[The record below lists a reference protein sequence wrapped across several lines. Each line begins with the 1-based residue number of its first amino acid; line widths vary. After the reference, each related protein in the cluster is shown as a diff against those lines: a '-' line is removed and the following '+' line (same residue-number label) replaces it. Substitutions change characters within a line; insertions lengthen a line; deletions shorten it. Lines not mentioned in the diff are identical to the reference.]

1 MNKLFCIIVTIS
13 MVWNLAAAQPDS
25 YEPIFHIT
33 GPTSTSWIGADI
45 SNCSDQDG
53 DGSDELLISV
63 ADLDEVWMFYGGGLL
78 DTIPDIVFGPNLGA
92 VGAMVYC
99 QELNS
104 IEHGSLLI
112 GRSLSGSSKIYL
124 YDCDSELDTTC
135 DMTFQ
140 GANQYNEGFGLN
152 IGVGDINGDGW
163 NDFVTSSH
171 QFDPGG
177 GADRGQIYV
186 FFGGL
191 EMDNIADFTIT
202 AAYADLG
209 DRLGSGLAVGD
220 VNGDGY
226 ADILATTSSPR
237 KAYLFYGGVE
247 LDSIPDWSYEQ
258 WPGYLNTSASVIP
271 NLNGDQYAD
280 IFLQDVGGNTI
291 IFLGGD
297 PPGDIP
303 DQTIFLAGPS
313 YAGDLNGDL
322 LDDFIGLTMTSV
334 KIYHGGL
341 SGAVYSGSIT
351 PAYTPYGVGYCG
363 DVNGDG
369 VDDIAFNSWEPLY
382 YGQMAVY
389 ADTTLSSVNREPG
402 TVSRTFTLLPAYPNP
417 FNAQT
422 VIPFTLDR
430 AGKVELTVYDVLG
443 REMRVQQAAPL
454 QAGMH
459 EFVWNAEGMASGV
472 YLVRLSVDGNS
483 QGAGTLLHTQARKVV
498 LVK

>member
-1 MNKLFCIIVTIS
+1 
-13 MVWNLAAAQPDS
+13 
-25 YEPIFHIT
+25 
-33 GPTSTSWIGADI
+33 
-45 SNCSDQDG
+45 
-53 DGSDELLISV
+53 
-63 ADLDEVWMFYGGGLL
+63 
-78 DTIPDIVFGPNLGA
+78 
-92 VGAMVYC
+92 
-99 QELNS
+99 
-104 IEHGSLLI
+104 
-112 GRSLSGSSKIYL
+112 
-124 YDCDSELDTTC
+124 
-135 DMTFQ
+135 
-140 GANQYNEGFGLN
+140 
-152 IGVGDINGDGW
+152 
-163 NDFVTSSH
+163 
-171 QFDPGG
+171 
-177 GADRGQIYV
+177 
-186 FFGGL
+186 
-191 EMDNIADFTIT
+191 
-202 AAYADLG
+202 
-209 DRLGSGLAVGD
+209 
-220 VNGDGY
+220 
-226 ADILATTSSPR
+226 
-237 KAYLFYGGVE
+237 
-247 LDSIPDWSYEQ
+247 
-258 WPGYLNTSASVIP
+258 
-271 NLNGDQYAD
+271 
-280 IFLQDVGGNTI
+280 
-291 IFLGGD
+291 
-297 PPGDIP
+297 
-303 DQTIFLAGPS
+303 
-313 YAGDLNGDL
+313 
-322 LDDFIGLTMTSV
+322 MTSV